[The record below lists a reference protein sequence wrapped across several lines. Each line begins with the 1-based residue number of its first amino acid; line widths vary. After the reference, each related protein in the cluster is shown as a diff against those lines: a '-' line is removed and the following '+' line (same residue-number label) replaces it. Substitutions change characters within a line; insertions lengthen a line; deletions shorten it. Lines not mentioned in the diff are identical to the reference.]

1 MSLFL
6 KVFLWFWLAMALVI
20 VALLV
25 TVEVTRDREP
35 FPSYTGMDRAMTAYG
50 EVAAATYEREGRDG
64 LARFFGGP
72 QGDEGDPFYL
82 FDERGTD
89 VLARDAPGGAR
100 EAAKRAAATGKIERS
115 PPGAR
120 MFVAHPVATGGG
132 RRYVLVDSIPPGRH
146 GHFSDRLSAQA
157 LRVLAVLL
165 TAGLLC
171 YWLAR
176 YIVSPVVKLR
186 AATRQVAGGDFSAR
200 VSPRLGRRRDELA
213 AMGRDFDQM
222 AARIESL
229 LNSQQ
234 RLLHDISHEL
244 RSPLARLAV
253 ALDLARRRAGDG
265 AAGALDRIEREA
277 ARLNEMIGQLLAL
290 ARWEGGADGLTRRE
304 PVDLARLVREVAE
317 DADYEARAA
326 SRAVRVTRADEC
338 STAGTPALLRSAVE
352 NVVRNA
358 VRHTREGTEIEV
370 SLELEGG
377 AGGDN
382 ARAVIRVR
390 DHGTGVPTDALADIF
405 RPFYRVDDARD
416 RTSGGTGLGLAIT
429 QRAVQLHGGTVT
441 AANVPAG
448 GLVVEIRLPA
458 SHTSTKPPAPSVL

>member
-25 TVEVTRDREP
+25 TVEVTRSREP
-35 FPSYTGMDRAMTAYG
+35 FPRYTGMDRAMGAYAAT
-50 EVAAATYEREGRDG
+50 AAATYEREGPGG
-64 LARFFGGP
+64 LARLLGGP
-72 QGDEGDPFYL
+72 QGGDSFYL
-82 FDERGTD
+82 FDEHGAEVTGR
-89 VLARDAPGGAR
+89 AAPDGAR
-100 EAAKRAAATGKIERS
+100 ESARRAAATGVIERS

-120 MFVAHPVATGGG
+120 MFVAHPVATEGG
-132 RRYVLVDSIPPGRH
+132 RRYVLVDSVPPGH
-146 GHFSDRLSAQA
+146 LGLFADRPLAQA

-176 YIVSPVVKLR
+176 YIASPVVKLR
-186 AATRQVAGGDFSAR
+186 AATRRVAGGDFSAR
-200 VSPRLGRRRDELA
+200 VSPQLGSRRDELA
-213 AMGRDFDQM
+213 AMGRDFDRM
-222 AARIESL
+222 AAHVESL

-290 ARWEGGADGLTRRE
+290 ARWESGADGLRRE

-326 SRAVRVTRADEC
+326 SRAVRLTGADEC
-338 STAGTPALLRSAVE
+338 RTDGTATLLRSAVE

-358 VRHTREGTEIEV
+358 VRHTREGTEVEV
-370 SLELEGG
+370 SLALERGG
-377 AGGDN
+377 GNDGAQ
-382 ARAVIRVR
+382 AVVRVR
-390 DHGTGVPTDALADIF
+390 DHGAGVPEAALADIF

-416 RTSGGTGLGLAIT
+416 RDSGGTGLGLAIT
-429 QRAVQLHGGTVT
+429 ERAVRMHGGTVT
-441 AANVPAG
+441 ATNAPAG
-448 GLVVEIRLPA
+448 GFVVEIRLPA
-458 SHTSTKPPAPSVL
+458 EPVDAVVTTGR